1 MFTVDRELTVN
12 SVDPLNPSSLPFP
25 QIEGGQ
31 SFMLVPQRTPVKPVW
46 QVQLKALTMS
56 VQVPE
61 L

>member
-31 SFMLVPQRTPVKPVW
+31 SFMLVPQRTPVKPV
-46 QVQLKALTMS
+46 
-56 VQVPE
+56 
-61 L
+61 